1 MDPKFDLFVILAEMR
16 TGSNL
21 LEETLA
27 QAEGVT
33 CHGEVFNPVHI
44 GGPNKTEILG
54 VTRAERDAAPLTLL
68 DRLRAA
74 PGLNGFRFFH
84 DHDPRILP
92 VILADPRCAKIVL
105 TRNPVESYV
114 SLKIARSTG
123 IWRMADTRARKT
135 PKPMFAAEE
144 FTAYLDARQGFQQHV
159 LSVLQRSGQTAFYL
173 DYEDVQSVEV
183 INGLL
188 AFLGAAG
195 TVSRISRRLVPQN
208 PEPLSEKVGNFA
220 AMERALGAVDWAALS
235 RVPNFEPRRG
245 PGAPRAVAAA
255 GAPVLYLPIPPP
267 GEDGIRGW
275 LSGLGTGGLI
285 EGFTQKTLKHW
296 LRDRPGHR
304 CFTLIRHPLD
314 RAYAIFRHLMVAE
327 EFEGLRLG
335 LQEAWQVPVITGDPS
350 CLAPEVERTAF
361 LGVLKFIRAN
371 LNGQTPVQQNIL
383 WASQSSVLQGVTQFL
398 VPDLVARVESLQT
411 DLGYLAALIGGD
423 ATESRVPDPLR
434 AERECLMRI
443 CDREVEAAAW
453 AAYGR
458 DYQMFGYAAAVP
470 PL

>member
-1 MDPKFDLFVILAEMR
+1 MDSKFDLFVILAEMR

-44 GGPNKTEILG
+44 GGPNKADILG
-54 VTRAERDAAPLTLL
+54 VTKAGRDAAPLALL

-92 VILADPRCAKIVL
+92 AILADPRCAKIVL

-123 IWRMADTRARKT
+123 TWRMSDAPARKT
-135 PKPMFAAEE
+135 PKPTFVAEDFA
-144 FTAYLDARQGFQQHV
+144 AYLDAREGFQRHV
-159 LSVLQRSGQTAFYL
+159 LITLQRSGQTAFYL

-188 AFLGAAG
+188 AFLGTSG
-195 TVSRISRRLVPQN
+195 TVGRISRKLVPQN
-208 PEPLSEKVGNFA
+208 PEPLSDKVRNFA
-220 AMERALGAVDWAALS
+220 TMEKALGAIDWAALS
-235 RVPNFEPRRG
+235 RLPNFEPRRG
-245 PGAPRAVAAA
+245 PGAPRAMAAA
-255 GAPVLYLPIPPP
+255 GAPVLYLPIPPQ
-267 GEDGIRGW
+267 GDDGIRDW
-275 LSGLGTGGLI
+275 LSGLGIGGLI
-285 EGFTQKTLKHW
+285 AGFTQKTLKDW

-304 CFTLIRHPLD
+304 SFTLIRHPLD
-314 RAYAIFRHLMVAE
+314 RAYAVFRRLMQE
-327 EFEGLRLG
+327 EDFEGLRIG
-335 LQEAWQVPVITGDPS
+335 LQEAWQVPVTMGDPS
-350 CLAPEVERTAF
+350 GLAPGVERAAF
-361 LGVLKFIRAN
+361 LGVLRFLRAN

-383 WASQSSVLQGVTQFL
+383 WASQSSVLQGVAQVL
-398 VPDLVARVESLQT
+398 APDLVARAESLEA
-411 DLGYLAALIGGD
+411 DLGYLAARIG
-423 ATESRVPDPLR
+423 AAAPESGVSNPLK
-434 AERECLMRI
+434 AERTLLMRI
-443 CDREVEAAAW
+443 CDREVEAAAQ

-458 DYQMFGYAAAVP
+458 DYQMFGYAAAPP